1 MLLAVQQELN
11 NELKNAVLERDL
23 VLRKI
28 QDSFSNAIQASD
40 LTACLAEQPGAEADE
55 LARLYLER
63 PRRPHSREASA
74 RQQIFQ
80 RMRDEFERT
89 GVWSLMN
96 KNVSVA
102 RYTRSGDPLKID
114 CGYSALGAVK
124 MFHSLALQSDVN
136 SAKILAFSFPRLAE
150 GIAREEKAQ
159 ARLTAIVEDDLART
173 DDAISFALETLEQQQ
188 ISVVPLSR
196 MPEVAATTARVCRLF
211 RASRG
216 RGRRRL
222 PSPAKSAE
230 VVACN
235 DLGALA
241 VHDLRQRC
249 LSAFF
254 HIDPQRGLLGIIV
267 ASPNP
272 HALYTGLRHQIVYM
286 YILHLGRTL
295 DITYAQT
302 SWLYAF
308 INHPSAYA
316 LNLRRD
322 WLAGRGGNVQHQSA
336 FFRIIGAHAAFD
348 LTNGAVPHQYGRIF
362 LLHHGNAL
370 FFFHG
375 KLGSA
380 GA

>member
-1 MLLAVQQELN
+1 MAVRQQCRFFLLRYVPDAVKNEFVNVGLVLLPQTGEAELRFTSDWSRVRCIDPDADVEMLLAVQQELN
-11 NELKNAVLERDL
+11 NELKNAGLERDL

-196 MPEVAATTARVCRLF
+196 MPEVAATTAR
-211 RASRG
+211 
-216 RGRRRL
+216 
-222 PSPAKSAE
+222 E
-230 VVACN
+230 
-235 DLGALA
+235 
-241 VHDLRQRC
+241 LR
-249 LSAFF
+249 
-254 HIDPQRGLLGIIV
+254 V
-267 ASPNP
+267 
-272 HALYTGLRHQIVYM
+272 
-286 YILHLGRTL
+286 
-295 DITYAQT
+295 
-302 SWLYAF
+302 
-308 INHPSAYA
+308 
-316 LNLRRD
+316 
-322 WLAGRGGNVQHQSA
+322 
-336 FFRIIGAHAAFD
+336 
-348 LTNGAVPHQYGRIF
+348 
-362 LLHHGNAL
+362 
-370 FFFHG
+370 
-375 KLGSA
+375 
-380 GA
+380 